1 MSLLMI
7 PLCLLPAIIAEGST
21 WNKDHLSIPETISK
35 PSGIMHAMAD
45 NTATS
50 TSTPRTG
57 KPLRRVI
64 YLRLAFIIS
73 VALGL
78 NLLVLMVP
86 VTWIDDLRN
95 WGSLAYLAAF
105 GVTALANAS
114 VVVPL
119 PYPGIIARMA
129 TVLGDPVGVALA
141 GAVGATLGESTA
153 FLVGRAGQAVVED
166 TPFYRWLRQQLHR
179 PRRAFIVLLLLSA
192 PPNPFFDI
200 AGITAGTLGVPYWI
214 FFLATFLG
222 RIIKMLIFAGLG
234 QQFLN

>member
-1 MSLLMI
+1 MEQGLL
-7 PLCLLPAIIAEGST
+7 T
-21 WNKDHLSIPETISK
+21 FSK
-35 PSGIMHAMAD
+35 ASGIMGAMAD

-50 TSTPRTG
+50 TSTPDMG
-57 KPLRRVI
+57 KPLRRVV

-86 VTWIDDLRN
+86 ITWIDGLRN
-95 WGSLAYLAAF
+95 WGLLAYLAAF

-129 TVLGDPVGVALA
+129 VVLGDPLGVALA
-141 GAVGATLGESTA
+141 GAIGSALGESTA
-153 FLVGRAGQAVVED
+153 FLVGRAGKAVVEE
-166 TPFYRWLRQQLHR
+166 TAFYRWLQRQLHR
-179 PRRAFIVLLLLSA
+179 PSRAFIVLLVLST

-214 FFLATFLG
+214 FLLATFLG
-222 RIIKMLIFAGLG
+222 RIIKMLIFVGLG
-234 QQFLN
+234 QLL